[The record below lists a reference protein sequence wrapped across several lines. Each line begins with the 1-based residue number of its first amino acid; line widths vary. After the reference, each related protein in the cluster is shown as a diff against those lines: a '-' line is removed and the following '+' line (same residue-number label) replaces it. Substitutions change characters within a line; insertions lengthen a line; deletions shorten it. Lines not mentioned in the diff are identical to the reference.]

1 MHTQTINMQINN
13 IIINVSNELTSD
25 DIGSH
30 VLNIYIGFY
39 HPELTTRYGIQVIC
53 PINYVSPGRDPDASI
68 IS

>member
-1 MHTQTINMQINN
+1 MQINN

-39 HPELTTRYGIQVIC
+39 HPELGNRYAINIVC
-53 PINYVSPGRDPDASI
+53 PIDYPTM
-68 IS
+68 ISHNKTFDFQIT